1 MFSQISDFY
10 NLRFESRVILYDGQA
25 GVVKVDGTTVFES
38 RVILYD
44 GQATPRDSLPNV

>member
-25 GVVKVDGTTVFES
+25 IERITSAYERFES

-44 GQATPRDSLPNV
+44 GQAVL